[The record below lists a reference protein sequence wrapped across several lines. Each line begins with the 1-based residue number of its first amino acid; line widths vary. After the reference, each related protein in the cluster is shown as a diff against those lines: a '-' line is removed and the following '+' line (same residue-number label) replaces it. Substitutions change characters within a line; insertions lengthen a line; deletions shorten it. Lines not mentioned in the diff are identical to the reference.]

1 MEAASTTSPSLPRSI
16 EEIRSEFPILG
27 RDVNGVPLA
36 YLDNSATAQKPAA
49 VIDSISE
56 FLRNHNAN
64 VHRGVH
70 TLSEEATAL
79 YEGARG
85 KVAGLIGAETRDVVF
100 TRNATEAINVAAQ
113 AWGEGN
119 LESGDLVVLTEME
132 HHSNIVP
139 WYLAARR
146 AGANLEWVPVDDEGR
161 LDREAFSKAME
172 KGPRAV
178 AVTHVSNVLG
188 TRNPVEE
195 LVAEARQAGALTL
208 VDGTQAAPRI
218 PVDVDAIGADF
229 YAITGHKLYG
239 PTGVGVL
246 HGRREVLDGLEPFE
260 GGGSMISKVGKGGI
274 TWASPPARF
283 EAGTPMIAEA
293 VGLGAAVDWVEELGV
308 EAIGA
313 HERAIGAYALERL
326 GEVEGLT
333 VFGPP
338 DGDDREAIVSFDF
351 EGIHPHDV
359 AQILDRHGVA
369 VRAGHHCNQVLMERL
384 GVPALTRASFA
395 VYNTPE
401 EVDRLVEGLEDCRRI
416 FSDGE

>member
-1 MEAASTTSPSLPRSI
+1 MEATSATSPSLPRSI
-16 EEIRSEFPILG
+16 EEIRSEFPILE

-36 YLDNSATAQKPAA
+36 YLDNSATAQKPVA
-49 VIDSISE
+49 VIESISD
-56 FLRNHNAN
+56 FLANHNAN

-85 KVAGLIGAETRDVVF
+85 KVAGLIGAEARDVIF

-113 AWGEGN
+113 AWGEAN

-146 AGANLEWVPVDDEGR
+146 AGAELEWVPVDDEGR
-161 LDREAFSKAME
+161 LDRAAFSEAME

-178 AVTHVSNVLG
+178 AMTHVSNVLG

-195 LVAEARQAGALTL
+195 LVAEAKQAGALAL

-218 PVDVDAIGADF
+218 PVDVAAIGADF

-246 HGRREVLDGLEPFE
+246 HGRREVLDTLEPFE
-260 GGGSMISKVGKGGI
+260 GGGSMISKVSKDGI

-293 VGLGAAVDWVEELGV
+293 VGLGAAVDWAGDLGV

-313 HERAIGAYALERL
+313 QERAIGSYALERL

-333 VFGPP
+333 VFGPSE
-338 DGDDREAIVSFDF
+338 GDDREAIVSFDL

-416 FSDGE
+416 FSDDG

>member
-1 MEAASTTSPSLPRSI
+1 MEALTPTTPPLPRSVG
-16 EEIRSEFPILG
+16 EIRSEFPILD
-27 RDVNGVPLA
+27 REVNGFPLA
-36 YLDNSATAQKPAA
+36 YLDNSATSQKPER
-49 VIDSISE
+49 VIEVLADY
-56 FLRNHNAN
+56 LRNYNAN

-85 KVAGLIGAETRDVVF
+85 KVAGLIGAAPDEVIF

-113 AWGEGN
+113 AWGESN
-119 LESGDLVVLTEME
+119 LEAGDTVLLTEME

-146 AGANLEWVPVDDEGR
+146 AGAKLDWVPVDGEGR
-161 LDREAFSKAME
+161 IDREAFATALAR
-172 KGPRAV
+172 GPKAV
-178 AVTHVSNVLG
+178 AITHVSNVLG
-188 TRNPVEE
+188 TVNPVAE
-195 LVAEARQAGALTL
+195 LVGEARDAGALTL
-208 VDGTQAAPRI
+208 VDGTQAAPRTT
-218 PVDVDAIGADF
+218 VDVAAIGADF

-246 HGRREVLDGLEPFE
+246 HGRRGVLEALEPFE
-260 GGGSMISKVGKGGI
+260 GGGSMISKVGREKI

-293 VGLGAAVDWVEELGV
+293 VGLGAAVDWVRELGV

-313 HERAIGAYALERL
+313 HERAVASYALDRL
-326 GEVEGLT
+326 GELKGLT

-338 DGDDREAIVSFDF
+338 AGDDREGIVSFEI

-359 AQILDRHGVA
+359 AEILDRHGVA
-369 VRAGHHCNQVLMERL
+369 VRAGHHCCQVLMDRL

-395 VYNTPE
+395 VYNTTD
-401 EVDRLVEGLEDCRRI
+401 EVDRLIEGLEDCRRI
-416 FSDGE
+416 FDGEG

>member
-1 MEAASTTSPSLPRSI
+1 MEAASPTSPSLPRSI
-16 EEIRSEFPILG
+16 EEIRSEFPILE
-27 RDVNGVPLA
+27 RDVHGVPLA
-36 YLDNSATAQKPAA
+36 YLDNSATAQKPVT
-49 VIDSISE
+49 VIESLSE

-85 KVAGLIGAETRDVVF
+85 KVAGLIGAEARDVIF

-146 AGANLEWVPVDDEGR
+146 AGADLEWVPVDDEGR

-178 AVTHVSNVLG
+178 AMTHVSNVLG

-195 LVAEARQAGALTL
+195 LVAEAKQAGALAL

-218 PVDVDAIGADF
+218 PVDVAAIGADF

-246 HGRREVLDGLEPFE
+246 HGRREVLEGLEPFE
-260 GGGSMISKVGKGGI
+260 GGGSMISKVGKDRI

-313 HERAIGAYALERL
+313 HERAIGSYALERL

-333 VFGPP
+333 LFGPP
-338 DGDDREAIVSFDF
+338 EGEDREAIVSFDL
-351 EGIHPHDV
+351 EGVHPHDV

-416 FSDGE
+416 FSDGG

>member
-1 MEAASTTSPSLPRSI
+1 MEAASPTSPSLPRSV

-85 KVAGLIGAETRDVVF
+85 KVAGLIGAEARDVIF

-113 AWGEGN
+113 AWGEAN
-119 LESGDLVVLTEME
+119 LEPGDLVVLTEME

-146 AGANLEWVPVDDEGR
+146 AGAELEWVPVDDEGR
-161 LDREAFSKAME
+161 LDRDAFSKAME

-178 AVTHVSNVLG
+178 AMTHVSNVLG

-195 LVAEARQAGALTL
+195 
-208 VDGTQAAPRI
+208 
-218 PVDVDAIGADF
+218 
-229 YAITGHKLYG
+229 
-239 PTGVGVL
+239 
-246 HGRREVLDGLEPFE
+246 
-260 GGGSMISKVGKGGI
+260 
-274 TWASPPARF
+274 
-283 EAGTPMIAEA
+283 
-293 VGLGAAVDWVEELGV
+293 
-308 EAIGA
+308 
-313 HERAIGAYALERL
+313 
-326 GEVEGLT
+326 
-333 VFGPP
+333 
-338 DGDDREAIVSFDF
+338 
-351 EGIHPHDV
+351 
-359 AQILDRHGVA
+359 
-369 VRAGHHCNQVLMERL
+369 
-384 GVPALTRASFA
+384 
-395 VYNTPE
+395 
-401 EVDRLVEGLEDCRRI
+401 
-416 FSDGE
+416 

>member
-1 MEAASTTSPSLPRSI
+1 MEALSPTSPPLPRSI
-16 EEIRSEFPILG
+16 EEIRSEFPILS
-27 RDVNGVPLA
+27 REVNGVPLA
-36 YLDNSATAQKPAA
+36 YLDNSATAQKPEV
-49 VIDSISE
+49 VIEAMAD
-56 FLRNHNAN
+56 FLRTSNAN

-85 KVAGLIGAETRDVVF
+85 RVARLIGAAPGEVIF

-113 AWGEGN
+113 AWGEAN
-119 LESGDLVVLTEME
+119 LQAGDTVLLTEME

-146 AGANLEWVPVDDEGR
+146 AGATLDWVPVDEEGR
-161 LDREAFSKAME
+161 IIREAFTEALAR
-172 KGPRAV
+172 GPKAV
-178 AVTHVSNVLG
+178 AITHVSNVLG
-188 TRNPVEE
+188 TVNPVDE
-195 LVAEARQAGALTL
+195 LVSEARGAGALTL
-208 VDGTQAAPRI
+208 IDGTQAAPRI
-218 PVDVDAIGADF
+218 PLDVASIGADF

-246 HGRREVLDGLEPFE
+246 HGRREVLDAMEPFE
-260 GGGSMISKVGKGGI
+260 GGGSMISKVGREQI

-293 VGLGAAVDWVEELGV
+293 IGLGVAAEWVEGLGLA
-308 EAIGA
+308 AIGA
-313 HERAIGAYALERL
+313 HERAVASYALDRL
-326 GEVEGLT
+326 DEVPGLT

-338 DGDDREAIVSFDF
+338 AGDDREGIVSFEL
-351 EGIHPHDV
+351 EGVHPHDV

-369 VRAGHHCNQVLMERL
+369 VRAGHHCNQILMDRL

-395 VYNTPE
+395 VYNTTD
-401 EVDRLVEGLEDCRRI
+401 EVDRMVEGLEDCRRI
-416 FSDGE
+416 FSDGD

>member
-1 MEAASTTSPSLPRSI
+1 MEATSTTSPSLPRSV

-85 KVAGLIGAETRDVVF
+85 KVAGLIGAEARDVVF

-119 LESGDLVVLTEME
+119 LQSGDLVVLTEME

-146 AGANLEWVPVDDEGR
+146 AGADLEWVPVDDQGR

-260 GGGSMISKVGKGGI
+260 GGGSMISKVGKDGI

-313 HERAIGAYALERL
+313 HEKAVGSYSLERL

-338 DGDDREAIVSFDF
+338 EGDDREAIVSFDF